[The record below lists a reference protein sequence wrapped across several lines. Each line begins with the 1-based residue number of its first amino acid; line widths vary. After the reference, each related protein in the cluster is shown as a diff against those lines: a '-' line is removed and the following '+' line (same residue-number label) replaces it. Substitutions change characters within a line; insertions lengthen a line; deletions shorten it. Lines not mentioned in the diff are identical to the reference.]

1 MASDVMRVRLYLRET
16 RVLRVQIDT
25 PSELR
30 VEVESTVR
38 RPRCPACGFKCSR
51 VHDTR
56 EREIRDLGVSG
67 RRVTLVWRR
76 RRFRCDNCEHRWL
89 EDHPEFD
96 GRLTRRL
103 ARRLVADAEVM
114 PVMSVAR
121 RHALGWH
128 LVMALVRAWSGLI
141 AEHRRSRRCRV
152 LLVDET
158 SMRKRHRYVTVIV
171 NGDTGRTLAMV
182 PHRSSAA
189 LSGFLMSQPH
199 RWRRG
204 VKVVVTDGSRAYK
217 ASVEACLPGA
227 RHVLDRFHVI
237 RWFAAGLTAVRR
249 DIQRREPHGIK
260 PAFDP
265 EVFRARFL
273 LMRRGDQLTGADQA
287 RLDAL
292 FDAHPRLQ
300 AGWQALQELH
310 GLYLAEDHDGALAAL
325 RRFCD
330 LYETGELPEFHDIV
344 DTIIAWSDE
353 ILAFH
358 HTSQASNGR
367 IEGTNN
373 LLQVLRRTAHGF
385 TNPANFEARGLLI
398 T

>member
-1 MASDVMRVRLYLRET
+1 MASDVVRVRLRLRET
-16 RVLRVQIDT
+16 RVLRVQVDT

-38 RPRCPACGFKCSR
+38 RPRCPACGFRCAR

-56 EREIRDLGVSG
+56 RRDIRDLGVSG
-67 RRVTLVWRR
+67 RRMTLVWRR
-76 RRFRCDNCEHRWL
+76 RRFCCGGCEHRWL

-96 GRLTRRL
+96 GRVTRRL
-103 ARRLVADAEVM
+103 ARRLVSDAEVM
-114 PVMSVAR
+114 TVAAVAR

-128 LVMALVRAWSGLI
+128 LVMALVRAWSGLV
-141 AEHRRSRRCRV
+141 AKHRRTRRWRV

-182 PHRSSAA
+182 EHRSSAA
-189 LSGFLMSQPH
+189 LTAFLMQQPH
-199 RWRRG
+199 KRRKG
-204 VKVVVTDGSRAYK
+204 AKVVVTDGSRAYK

-249 DIQRREPHGIK
+249 DIQRREPHGVT

-265 EVFRARFL
+265 EVFGARFL
-273 LMRRGDQLTGADQA
+273 LMRRGDQLDDTDRA

-292 FDAHPRLQ
+292 LGAHPRLK

-310 GLYLAEDHDGALAAL
+310 GLYLTDDRDGAPEAL
-325 RRFCD
+325 GPFCD
-330 LYETGELPEFHDIV
+330 LYETGQLPEFHDIV
-344 DTIIAWSDE
+344 DTIIARSDE
-353 ILAFH
+353 ILAWH
-358 HTSQASNGR
+358 HTDRASNAR

-373 LLQVLRRTAHGF
+373 PLQVLRRTAHGF